1 MDLETLLKEIERN
14 AKYGEIRLMSVKR
27 NMVIVKNGV
36 ISGIETSE
44 EKGFAVRVLD
54 KNFSFYSTSNL
65 DGANLKKVV
74 ERAIRSSKSLEKREV
89 KLSEEKIEKDDWKVD
104 ETIKLDDFPLEE
116 KISHLMDIDKALV

>member
-74 ERAIRSSKSLEKREV
+74 ER
-89 KLSEEKIEKDDWKVD
+89 
-104 ETIKLDDFPLEE
+104 
-116 KISHLMDIDKALV
+116 